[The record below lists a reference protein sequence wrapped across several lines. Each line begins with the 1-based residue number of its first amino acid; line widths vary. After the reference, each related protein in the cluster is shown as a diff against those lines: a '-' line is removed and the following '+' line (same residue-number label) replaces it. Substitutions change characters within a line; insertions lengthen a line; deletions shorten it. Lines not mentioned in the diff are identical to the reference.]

1 MTAGDVL
8 MALTLIE
15 AHARTARDQ
24 LASSLLA
31 SNTPDG
37 LLMPGQPIPKNSN
50 KQIGAMMM
58 QNHQVSMQRLAQSVN
73 LVFGEQ
79 PEAQA
84 PGMNGDADTLNSEQG
99 KLQDQRVSDSTNN
112 GIIGKIGGRF
122 SDNGTAPAH

>member
-15 AHARTARDQ
+15 AHARAAREQ

-37 LLMPGQPIPKNSN
+37 LVMPGQPLPKMSN
-50 KQIGAMMM
+50 KQIGAMMA
-58 QNHQVSMQRLAQSVN
+58 QNHHASMQRLAQSVN

-79 PEAQA
+79 PESQA
-84 PGMNGDADTLNSEQG
+84 PGMNGDADTINGEAG
-99 KLQDQRVSDSTNN
+99 KLQDQRVSDS
-112 GIIGKIGGRF
+112 IVGKIGGRF
-122 SDNGTAPAH
+122 SGNNGAAH